1 MSGGLTSYPRT
12 GGGGGSYG
20 AQIDALI
27 KLLLIPGGRPLQAE
41 ADRLIQL
48 LQQAVGTMP
57 PQSIVIYGKRA
68 RDALFVARLN
78 GALALARHLQAME
91 LCAQAWKSI
100 RSLDSTA
107 LKGRSD
113 AAKQKLV
120 LHAAQGGTI
129 QELRAIK
136 EEIGLIAWL
145 YETSALLGDDLAGG
159 IIAQSSTYP
168 GSRYVGATDTS
179 GVLAYLEC
187 AGAYNVNV
195 VVRVAIP
202 GASQP
207 LLMVGEAKGGKSGF
221 GVVKTS
227 KLIRQMGH
235 IAPTVSQNEIMY
247 APSRA
252 LYMQK
257 AMRKW
262 KSGTAPAHVAARQ
275 QAGKLIMDAYRSLSL
290 CYVTVRGDATANSPI
305 KTSRVKTECR

>member
-12 GGGGGSYG
+12 GGGGGSHG
-20 AQIDALI
+20 PHIDSLI
-27 KLLLIPGGRPLQAE
+27 RLLLIPGGQPLQVE

-48 LQQAVGTMP
+48 LQQAVGTMSA
-57 PQSIVIYGKRA
+57 QNIVIYGRRA

-78 GALALARHLQAME
+78 GSLALARHLQAME

-100 RSLDSTA
+100 HSLDSTA

-113 AAKQKLV
+113 AAKQRLA
-120 LHAAQGGTI
+120 LHATQGGTV

-136 EEIGLIAWL
+136 EEIGLIAWQ
-145 YETSALLGDDLAGG
+145 YETSALLGEDLAGG
-159 IIAQSSTYP
+159 IVAQSSTYP
-168 GSRYVGATDTS
+168 GSRYVGATDSS
-179 GVLAYLEC
+179 GTLAYLEC

-207 LLMVGEAKGGKSGF
+207 LLVVGEAKGGKSGF

-235 IAPTVSQNEIMY
+235 VAPTVSQNEIMY

-257 AMRKW
+257 ATRKW
-262 KSGTAPAHVAARQ
+262 RNGPPPAHVVARQ

-290 CYVTVRGDATANSPI
+290 CYVTARGDATVNNSI
-305 KTSRVKTECR
+305 QTSRVKAECR